1 MPKLKLAVLLSAV
14 AASGIATAQTAAP
27 APAAAAAPEPDY
39 TLAFNIG
46 AVTDYRYRGISQSRL
61 DPALQGG
68 IDFTH
73 KSGFYIGTWAS
84 TIKWI
89 KDAGGDDSAEIDLY
103 GGYKTTLAG
112 IGIDVGALRY
122 YYPSNALP
130 VNADTTELY
139 IAGSYGPGSL
149 KWSHS
154 VTNIFGF
161 ANSSGSDYFDL
172 SASFDL
178 PWYGLTLAPHIGHQS
193 IQNNSFFSY
202 TDWSLTLGK
211 DFGKGLSASLAYVDT
226 NARTN
231 PLAYPSPSGKDL
243 GRAGLVAG
251 IKYAF

>member
-1 MPKLKLAVLLSAV
+1 MTPLKKLVVLLSAF
-14 AASGIATAQTAAP
+14 AASGAALAQAAAP
-27 APAAAAAPEPDY
+27 AAAPEPDY
-39 TLAFNIG
+39 TLSFNVG
-46 AVTDYRYRGISQSRL
+46 AVTDYRYRGISQSRF

-68 IDFTH
+68 IDFAH
-73 KSGFYIGTWAS
+73 KSGFYVGTWAS
-84 TIKWI
+84 TIQWI
-89 KDAGGDDSAEIDLY
+89 KDAGGHSDVEVDLY
-103 GGYKTTLAG
+103 GGYKTTFSG
-112 IGIDVGALRY
+112 VGIDVGALRY
-122 YYPSNALP
+122 YYPDNRLV

-139 IAGSYGPGSL
+139 VAGSWGPGSL

-161 ANSSGSDYFDL
+161 ANSSGSDYVDL

-226 NARTN
+226 NAKTN
-231 PLAYPSPSGKDL
+231 PLAYPSPSGRNL